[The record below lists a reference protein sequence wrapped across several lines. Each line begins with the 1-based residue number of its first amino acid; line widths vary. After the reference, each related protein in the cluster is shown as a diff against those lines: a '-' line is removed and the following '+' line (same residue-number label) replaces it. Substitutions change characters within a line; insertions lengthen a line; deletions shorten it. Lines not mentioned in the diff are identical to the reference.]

1 MSHFSDHAVGLPPGI
16 AGSSPA
22 GQPGS
27 EQLYNGTTLTTNH
40 TGTCM
45 LYVGYPYTMYMEIRV
60 HTFGSSLE

>member
-1 MSHFSDHAVGLPPGI
+1 MSHFSDHPVGLPPGI

-40 TGTCM
+40 TGV
-45 LYVGYPYTMYMEIRV
+45 LYIYVSLVCVHYMCIA
-60 HTFGSSLE
+60 H